1 MEKGYETSTEQM
13 ILLNSYYHTLEDING
28 DVYTYTLEGNESVY
42 NEIAKK
48 CSTNQTRL
56 KQLSEIHAG
65 KQFYRDI
72 RDVEQMF
79 LLYIQRIKKIYDH
92 SYLCE
97 EMTIGSKAV
106 INKYYNKTQEVY
118 RSLESVSEPIFRA
131 AGVCGLPQRT
141 GVEKK
146 FLVYCGYCSSGHI
159 CILQTGKKYCGTQ
172 QQCDSA
178 DSGPYGKCAAVRKT
192 GYEPH

>member
-1 MEKGYETSTEQM
+1 MKNTKTIRSQLLGVVIDTVLVSLVLVIMTLVIYQHMEKGYETSTEQM
-13 ILLNSYYHTLEDING
+13 LLLNSYYHTLEDING

-65 KQFYRDI
+65 KQLYRDI

-97 EMTIGSKAV
+97 EMTI
-106 INKYYNKTQEVY
+106 
-118 RSLESVSEPIFRA
+118 
-131 AGVCGLPQRT
+131 
-141 GVEKK
+141 
-146 FLVYCGYCSSGHI
+146 
-159 CILQTGKKYCGTQ
+159 
-172 QQCDSA
+172 
-178 DSGPYGKCAAVRKT
+178 
-192 GYEPH
+192 